1 MTSTLAQQAKNL
13 QEQEARNRADWLD
26 AMRRAYADD
35 RELVPPKKATK
46 AERIAAIQ
54 PLDRDERLPLRPV
67 KSPLQAGRAIV
78 DRLIDRG
85 VFFAQSRTVLHRPN
99 GGNLAYILPNAD
111 ALAEALHD
119 ECGLDCTG
127 EVASRL
133 MERVITRGN
142 KQHSENVRAMQA
154 QARDG
159 EV

>member
-1 MTSTLAQQAKNL
+1 MTSTLAQQAKTL
-13 QEQEARNRADWLD
+13 LEQQERDRRDYLD

-35 RELVPPKKATK
+35 RELVPPKKVKK
-46 AERIAAIQ
+46 AERITSIA
-54 PLDRDERLPLRPV
+54 PLTRDERLPLRPV
-67 KSPLQAGRAIV
+67 KPLQAERAAV
-78 DRLIDRG
+78 DHLIDRG
-85 VFFAQSRTVLHRPN
+85 VFFAQSRTVLHRPK
-99 GGNLAYILPNAD
+99 GDGLAYILPNAD

-142 KQHSENVRAMQA
+142 KQHSETVRAMQA